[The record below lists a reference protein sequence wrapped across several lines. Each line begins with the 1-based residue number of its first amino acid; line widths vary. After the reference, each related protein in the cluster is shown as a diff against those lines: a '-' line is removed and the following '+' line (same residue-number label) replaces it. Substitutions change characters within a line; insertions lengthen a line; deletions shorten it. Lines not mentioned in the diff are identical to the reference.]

1 VWKFWKH
8 VNCTIHD
15 VVNWLHEGMSSI
27 FSECAKA
34 SNGDDMISIVTNK
47 MLKMKEI
54 FETT

>member
-1 VWKFWKH
+1 MWKFWKH